1 MTEQMAMEVIPSADH
16 AVLRL
21 TGSLSLATALEVR
34 EALGKQLAARGR
46 VVVELSGV
54 TLDWPPALELFP
66 TALST
71 SGGWPWARLAL
82 YQASPPLATAFR
94 RTRAAEMVP
103 LEADHSAAVAAL
115 DIRPRRVSRHRDL
128 PCDLGAAAAA
138 RTFLRQACTDWD
150 AGELAELAVLVGNE
164 FVSNVV
170 EHADTSC
177 RLTASLDRRGM
188 RVAVRDF
195 HPSTAPR
202 PRPISVG
209 ARRGRGLHLVA
220 QLAANWGVTDHPDGK
235 TVWATVVAPASASS
249 H

>member
-1 MTEQMAMEVIPSADH
+1 MSEQMAMEVIQSADH

-21 TGSLSLATALEVR
+21 TGSLSLATALAVR
-34 EALGKQLAARGR
+34 EALGKQLADHGR

-71 SGGWPWARLAL
+71 SGGWPWVRLAL
-82 YQASPPLATAFR
+82 YQALPPLATAFR
-94 RTRAAEMVP
+94 GTRAAEMVP
-103 LEADHSAAVAAL
+103 LEADHPAAVAAL
-115 DIRPRRVSRHRDL
+115 DIRPPRVSRHRDL
-128 PCDLGAAAAA
+128 PCELGSAAAA

-150 AGELAELAVLVGNE
+150 AEDLADLVVLIGNE

-170 EHADTSC
+170 EHADTTC
-177 RLTASLDRRGM
+177 RLTASLDRQGM
-188 RVAVRDF
+188 WVSVRDF
-195 HPSTAPR
+195 QPSPTPR
-202 PRPISVG
+202 PRPINVG

-220 QLAANWGVTDHPDGK
+220 QLAANWGVTNHPDGK
-235 TVWATVVAPASASS
+235 TVWATVAPPASVTT